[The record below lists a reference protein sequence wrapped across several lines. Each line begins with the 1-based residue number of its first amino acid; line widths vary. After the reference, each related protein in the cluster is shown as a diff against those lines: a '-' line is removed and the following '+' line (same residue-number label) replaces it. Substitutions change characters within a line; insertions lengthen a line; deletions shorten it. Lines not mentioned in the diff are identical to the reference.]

1 MARFPEFIPR
11 NGGPLVRLRSTI
23 WSTFLLFVLLAA
35 VGHAAQF
42 MELQVEPTKIVLEL
56 AKAEGQSYRVAHNQP
71 HEGDCGFPHQY
82 LGPCSG
88 D

>member
-1 MARFPEFIPR
+1 M
-11 NGGPLVRLRSTI
+11 RLRSTI

-56 AKAEGQSYRVAHNQP
+56 AKAEGQSYRVWHTTNP
-71 HEGDCGFPHQY
+71 MKVIVDSPINI
-82 LGPCSG
+82 LVPLR